1 MRNKLFFAFFLVIA
15 LALFSNLIFGE
26 RIISDFRAYQR
37 GTREDH
43 IYWLLASVE
52 SGYKRGP
59 GRHWDLKTLEDALH
73 WAAMLRLDCR
83 VEDLSGRTVMGSTGV
98 IARLSPG
105 MKRKM
110 RIIGFTGQGPYRR
123 YPLFSRG
130 RQIGFLAVRDIRAG
144 KDSFVGVKERAFKRR
159 SRLFLVMSFALAGGG
174 ALFLAVVFSQFLSR
188 PIRELKDASEA
199 LARGNL
205 SVRLRGAG
213 PDEIG
218 RLKAAFNAMAEAL
231 EREDSVRKE
240 LTSNVAHELRTPL
253 AVMKAEVE
261 AMLDGVIVA
270 DRRGLESLRS
280 ELDSL
285 TRLIGGIED
294 LTKAEAGFFK
304 RNPPEEVPLRE
315 FIEGIILGMRP
326 LFMDKGLALD
336 LTPWQ
341 EFSVFTEPEKLE
353 KVLRN
358 ILVNAMDHTWKGGV
372 KVHAGHDGAAF
383 YVEVEDSGEGLA
395 PEDLARIFDRFY
407 KGRNSGGFG
416 LGLAIARQL
425 VQVMGGDISARST
438 PGEGSVFRIVLPLT
452 PPRITL

>member
-1 MRNKLFFAFFLVIA
+1 MRSKLFFAFFLVIT

-26 RIISDFRAYQR
+26 RIMSDFRAYER

-52 SGYKRGP
+52 SGYVQNGDLR
-59 GRHWDLKTLEDALH
+59 WDRKKLEDALH

-83 VEDLSGRTVMGSTGV
+83 VEDVSGRLVMSSGWVVS
-98 IARLSPG
+98 RLSPR
-105 MKRKM
+105 MRRKM
-110 RIIGFTGQGPYRR
+110 RIIGGAGQGPYRR
-123 YPLFSRG
+123 YPLFSKG
-130 RQIGFLAVRDIRAG
+130 RQIGFLAVRDIKVNEG
-144 KDSFVGVKERAFKRR
+144 SLVEIKQHVFKRR
-159 SRLFLVMSFALAGGG
+159 MRQFLVMSFAMAGGG

-188 PIRELKDASEA
+188 PIRELKDASGA
-199 LARGNL
+199 LARGDL

-218 RLKAAFNAMAEAL
+218 RLKAAFNRMAEAL
-231 EREDSVRKE
+231 EREDSLRRE

-261 AMLDGVIVA
+261 AMLDGVIEA
-270 DRRGLESLRS
+270 DRRGLESLRA

-285 TRLIGGIED
+285 TRLVGGIED

-315 FIEGIILGMRP
+315 FLEGIVLGMRP
-326 LFMDKGLALD
+326 LFREKGLSLD
-336 LTPWQ
+336 LSPGFPP

-358 ILVNAMDHTWKGGV
+358 ILVNAMNHTRRGGVTMLAGKKGGE
-372 KVHAGHDGAAF
+372 F
-383 YVEVEDSGEGLA
+383 YVEVADTGDGMA

-407 KGRNSGGFG
+407 KGRDSRGLG

-425 VQVMGGDISARST
+425 VEIMGGNISAKSA
-438 PGEGSVFRIVLPLT
+438 PGEGSVFRVALPMT
-452 PPRITL
+452 AS